1 MEDWLRG
8 IAASGILLSILYI
21 FYLISV
27 SSTVVSAGGAIVC
40 AVIGFATILA
50 LTYSI
55 EEDSLL
61 AGFLIPILVAVAFAI
76 GYFANVPIPNT
87 AYAFMLA
94 GLLAMIL
101 ISEGD

>member
-8 IAASGILLSILYI
+8 IAASGICLSILYI
-21 FYLISV
+21 LYLISV
-27 SSTVVSAGGAIVC
+27 SSTVVSAGGAIAC
-40 AVIGFATILA
+40 TIIGFATILS
-50 LTYSI
+50 LIYSM

-61 AGFLIPILVAVAFAI
+61 AGFLIPILIAAAFVI
-76 GYFANVPIPNT
+76 GYFTNAPVPNT

-101 ISEGD
+101 VSEGD